1 MQGYNYIVTVIDVFS
16 KYAWTVPLKSKSG
29 NEMSETIATIIRDN
43 GRCPKN
49 FQTDRGK
56 EFYNANVQKLIKI
69 HNINH
74 YSTYSLVGKYNE
86 RKHRTIDMRPID
98 VIPAITDKL
107 LNTVCSNVKIAALA
121 RFKVVSVRVS
131 KF

>member
-1 MQGYNYIVTVIDVFS
+1 MQGYNYILTVIDVFS

-74 YSTYSLVGKYNE
+74 YSTITSKK
-86 RKHRTIDMRPID
+86 RKHRTIDMKPID
-98 VIPAITDKL
+98 VTPAITDKL
-107 LNTVCSNVKIAALA
+107 LTVYSNVKIAALA
-121 RFKVVSVRVS
+121 RFKVDSVRVNCQS
-131 KF
+131 TEN